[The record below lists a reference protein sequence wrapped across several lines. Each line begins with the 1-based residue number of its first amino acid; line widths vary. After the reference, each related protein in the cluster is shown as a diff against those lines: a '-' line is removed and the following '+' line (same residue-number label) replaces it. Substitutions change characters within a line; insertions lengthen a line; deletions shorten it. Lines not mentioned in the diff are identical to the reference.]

1 MRKLA
6 TKEELSE
13 RLNAILSLEDTIDF
27 TKLTKEDLERLVK
40 VVEDPS
46 RLIQTGVKQLREKA
60 RREILERPLK
70 ELMDKPFIEGLLE
83 RDADKG
89 PLGLGILPRILGKS
103 KE

>member
-1 MRKLA
+1 MA

>member
-1 MRKLA
+1 LA